1 MQYLTEWIRK
11 LVLLVLLIEAVL
23 QLQAGKRYESYI
35 KMLIGIMVVYNL
47 VSGIFG
53 IFGKLESID
62 LQPMQEYQWS
72 QSLFSDLE
80 RQAKSQLENSMQGNI
95 TAGNSLKYVSM
106 EEIEVQKVYEIDIP
120 VFYVESFGE

>member
-1 MQYLTEWIRK
+1 MQYLIEWIRK

-95 TAGNSLKYVSM
+95 TAGNSWKYVSM